1 MSYTNNKEVRLKL
14 YIGQS
19 KTLGYYFKN
28 GNDFFIVDQSIEI
41 IKDKMMEE
49 YKRQEKLNL
58 GHFEPYEK
66 TPSTV
71 KEVMVFMEFTITEI
85 KQGQIQN
92 ERVGD

>member
-1 MSYTNNKEVRLKL
+1 LKL

-19 KTLGYYFKN
+19 RTLGYYFKN

-41 IKDKMMEE
+41 IKDKMMKE
-49 YKRQEKLNL
+49 YKRQEKLNYEYL
-58 GHFEPYEK
+58 NVKNPYLQTFTE
-66 TPSTV
+66 
-71 KEVMVFMEFTITEI
+71 KEVMEFMEFTITEI

>member
-1 MSYTNNKEVRLKL
+1 MKL

-41 IKDKMMEE
+41 IKDKMMKE
-49 YKRQEKLNL
+49 YKRQEKLNDVVMIPT
-58 GHFEPYEK
+58 FTEE
-66 TPSTV
+66 
-71 KEVMVFMEFTITEI
+71 EVMEFMEFTITEI

-92 ERVGD
+92 ERVGG

>member
-1 MSYTNNKEVRLKL
+1 MKL

-19 KTLGYYFKN
+19 RTLGYYFKN

-41 IKDKMMEE
+41 IKDKMMKE
-49 YKRQEKLNL
+49 YKRQEKLNYEYL
-58 GHFEPYEK
+58 NVKNPYLQTFTE
-66 TPSTV
+66 
-71 KEVMVFMEFTITEI
+71 KEVMEFMEFTITEI